1 MNWAFVRREWG
12 AVTFVLT
19 VVVGMIV
26 VPLALYFANQG
37 PSALV
42 VPNVPITS
50 SPTASGVRT
59 SPTPSPSPSP
69 SPTPS
74 KKPSPSPTKKP

>member
-1 MNWAFVRREWG
+1 MRREWG

-26 VPLALYFANQG
+26 VPLALFFANQG
-37 PSALV
+37 PGPVA
-42 VPNVPITS
+42 VPNIPITS

-59 SPTPSPSPSP
+59 SPTPSP
-69 SPTPS
+69 T
-74 KKPSPSPTKKP
+74 PTKKPTPTPTRSP